1 MTDRTGFDLVT
12 SRPLSPEALAR
23 AVAMAAEEAKEKD
36 SAKKPKKPRK
46 DKKEA
51 KP

>member
-12 SRPLSPEALAR
+12 SRPLSPDAR